1 MTLQKDNESIQSINK
16 RRTWRSSRKAEMR
29 GMTWRP
35 LQLLPK
41 VGSSGLEV
49 YLTMLLVWARD
60 GQHVRDSDCLYIKC
74 GQVRIFSFASI

>member
-35 LQLLPK
+35 LQLPK

-60 GQHVRDSDCLYIKC
+60 GQHVYDSDCLYIKC
-74 GQVRIFSFASI
+74 GQARIFSSARI